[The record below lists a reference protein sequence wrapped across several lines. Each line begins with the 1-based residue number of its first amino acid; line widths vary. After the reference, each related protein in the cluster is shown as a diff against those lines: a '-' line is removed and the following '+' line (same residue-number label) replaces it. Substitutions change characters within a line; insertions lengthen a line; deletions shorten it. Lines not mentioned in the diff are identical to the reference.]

1 MVRTNSHAE
10 CVLYEDHVAAMQAA
24 RPQPKFKVG
33 DVVTSSPWPEPWII
47 EQVEYAAFADTWCYF
62 GADGFYKF
70 ECNLTLHVPLIPDP
84 KFKVGDR
91 VTWKRMQG
99 SRIVESSIFRP
110 YNNTYEYYIKGP
122 GELFL
127 WEDELEL
134 YVPPVT
140 TCGCP
145 GGYVKEAT
153 APDPK
158 FKVGDVVVTALK
170 TTPWAI
176 VSMQYREVN
185 EEWYYRSSSYR
196 LERECNVYIYIPLTP
211 AELIPT
217 LKEHEWVR
225 GTNSYDEKPFEGT
238 VFFAH
243 GAVMVGL
250 NILAPKDSPPNP
262 HITSIERCDAPV
274 QP

>member
-1 MVRTNSHAE
+1 MSGIQRWEVDNIISSKTHYKFEKGRY
-10 CVLYEDHVAAMQAA
+10 VLYADHVAAMQAV

-110 YNNTYEYYIKGP
+110 YNNTYEYYIKGT
-122 GELFL
+122 GKLCL
-127 WEDELEL
+127 SEDDLEL
-134 YVPPVT
+134 YVP
-140 TCGCP
+140 
-145 GGYVKEAT
+145 
-153 APDPK
+153 
-158 FKVGDVVVTALK
+158 
-170 TTPWAI
+170 
-176 VSMQYREVN
+176 
-185 EEWYYRSSSYR
+185 
-196 LERECNVYIYIPLTP
+196 TP

-225 GTNSYDEKPFEGT
+225 GTTGEGEFMGT
-238 VFFAH
+238 VFPSRPYPEGRGVSAGRQTLRHSH
-243 GAVMVGL
+243 GGISRS
-250 NILAPKDSPPNP
+250 IL
-262 HITSIERCDAPV
+262 TIERCDAPV
-274 QP
+274 VK